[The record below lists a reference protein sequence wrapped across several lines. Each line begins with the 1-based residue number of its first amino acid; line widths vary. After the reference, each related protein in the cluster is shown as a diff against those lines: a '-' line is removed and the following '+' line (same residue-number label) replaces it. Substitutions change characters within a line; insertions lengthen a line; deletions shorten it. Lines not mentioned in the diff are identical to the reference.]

1 MRRVRI
7 LVLTYETPAYPGGGG
22 ASRQFC
28 LLEPLARQNS
38 VRVVSTGGRPRFG
51 RTPEGVELEYVDPGP
66 ELEFGGPWLRK
77 NVGHYVS
84 GRPWLHRHAEHHLR
98 ALQGRLPDELARFA
112 PDAVIVQHGQLG
124 ELLHAVPRRVARVLE
139 LHNMLVTVQLQQL
152 RDGGAWDRAKS
163 ALELPL
169 MARWESRDLRASTLS
184 VAATARDAR
193 LARRLAP
200 RSRIEVIENCVDT
213 AYFTNPGV
221 EPLPAR
227 IVFTA
232 SFHYPPNQEAARLL
246 LDDVLPMVR
255 ARVPDAELALV
266 GQQMPDW
273 LRTHASAAPGAV
285 VVGEV
290 DDVRPHLW
298 EAAVATAPMVTG
310 SGSPLKAIEAMAAG
324 VPVVASGR
332 VGRALGLARSG
343 PRGDGATAG
352 GLILADGPAATAAA
366 IVEILSSAELR
377 ASLSRAAVA
386 TARQGFDSA
395 AAAARFEQLLRCA
408 VERTQSTV
416 AAG

>member
-1 MRRVRI
+1 MRRVRV

-28 LLEPLARQNS
+28 LLEPLARENI

-51 RTPEGVELEYVDPGP
+51 RTPHGVELEFVDPGP
-66 ELEFGGPWLRK
+66 ELVFGGSWLRK
-77 NVGHYVS
+77 NAGHYVR

-98 ALQGRLPDELARFA
+98 ALQARLPDELARFA

-124 ELLHAVPRRVARVLE
+124 DLLHAVPRRVARVLE
-139 LHNMLVTVQLQQL
+139 LHNMLITVQLQQL
-152 RDGGAWDRAKS
+152 RGGGLWDRAKS

-184 VAATARDAR
+184 VAATAGDAR

-213 AYFTNPGV
+213 AYFTNPGI
-221 EPLPAR
+221 EALPAR

-232 SFHYPPNQEAARLL
+232 SFHYPPNQQAARML
-246 LDDVLPMVR
+246 LDDVLPLVR
-255 ARVPDAELALV
+255 AQIPDAELALV
-266 GQQMPDW
+266 GQQMPDG
-273 LRTHASAAPGAV
+273 LHEQARASPGAV

-290 DDVRPHLW
+290 DDVRPLLW
-298 EAAVATAPMVTG
+298 NAAVAMAPMVTG

-324 VPVVASGR
+324 VPVVGSSR
-332 VGRALGLARSG
+332 VGRALGVARSG
-343 PRGDGATAG
+343 THFGGNAPG
-352 GLILADGPAATAAA
+352 GLIVADGPAATAAA
-366 IVEILSSAELR
+366 ILEILRDTDLR
-377 ASLSRAAVA
+377 TSLSRAAVA
-386 TARQGFDSA
+386 TARAGFDSVP
-395 AAAARFEQLLRCA
+395 AAARFEQLLRRA
-408 VERTQSTV
+408 VEHAQSSV

>member
-1 MRRVRI
+1 MARRH
-7 LVLTYETPAYPGGGG
+7 A
-22 ASRQFC
+22 
-28 LLEPLARQNS
+28 
-38 VRVVSTGGRPRFG
+38 VRVVSTGGHPRFG
-51 RTPEGVELEYVDPGP
+51 RTPEGVDLELVDPGP
-66 ELEFGGPWLRK
+66 ELEFGGPWLSK
-77 NVGHYVS
+77 NVGHYVH
-84 GRPWLHRHAEHHLR
+84 GRPWLHRNAEHHLQALR
-98 ALQGRLPDELARFA
+98 ARLPDELARFA

-124 ELLHAVPRRVARVLE
+124 GLLHAVPRGVARVLE

-200 RSRIEVIENCVDT
+200 RSWIEVIENCVDT
-213 AYFTNPGV
+213 GYFTNPGI

-232 SFHYPPNQEAARLL
+232 SFHYQPNQEAARML
-246 LDDVLPMVR
+246 LDDVLPLVR
-255 ARVPDAELALV
+255 TRIPDAELALV

-273 LRTHASAAPGAV
+273 LRTRANAAPGAV

-298 EAAVATAPMVTG
+298 NASVAMAPMVAG

-324 VPVVASGR
+324 VPVIGSGR
-332 VGRALGLARSG
+332 VGRALGLGRSG
-343 PRGDGATAG
+343 TDNDGAAAG
-352 GLILADGPAATAAA
+352 GLIVADGPAATAAS
-366 IVEILSSAELR
+366 IIEILRDTDRR
-377 ASLSRAAVA
+377 ASLSRAAV
-386 TARQGFDSA
+386 TAARAGFDSA
-395 AAAARFEQLLRCA
+395 AAAARFEQLLRGA
-408 VERTQSTV
+408 VERVRSRV
-416 AAG
+416 ASR

>member
-28 LLEPLARQNS
+28 LLEPLARRNA

-51 RTPEGVELEYVDPGP
+51 RTPQGVELELLDPGP
-66 ELEFGGPWLRK
+66 ELEFGGSWLRK
-77 NVGHYVS
+77 NVGHYVH
-84 GRPWLHRHAEHHLR
+84 GRPWLHRHAEHHLQALR
-98 ALQGRLPDELARFA
+98 ARLSDELARFT

-139 LHNMLVTVQLQQL
+139 LHNMLLTVQLQQL

-200 RSRIEVIENCVDT
+200 RTRIEVIENCVDT
-213 AYFTNPGV
+213 AYFSNPGI

-227 IVFTA
+227 MVFTA
-232 SFHYPPNQEAARLL
+232 SFHYQPNQEAARML
-246 LDDVLPMVR
+246 LDQVLPLVR
-255 ARVPDAELALV
+255 AHVPDAELALV

-273 LRTHASAAPGAV
+273 LRTHAVAAAGAV

-298 EAAVATAPMVTG
+298 AATVAAAPMVTG
-310 SGSPLKAIEAMAAG
+310 SGSPLKAIEAMAAA
-324 VPVVASGR
+324 VPVVGSGR

-343 PRGDGATAG
+343 MHNDGAAGG
-352 GLILADGPAATAAA
+352 GLIVADGPAATAAS
-366 IVEILSSAELR
+366 IIEILRNPHLR
-377 ASLSRAAVA
+377 ASLSRAAVT
-386 TARQGFDSA
+386 TARAGFDSA
-395 AAAARFEQLLRCA
+395 PAAARFEQLLRCA
-408 VERTQSTV
+408 VERTRSSV